1 MRLHKRDVGRFAMT
15 ALAVWAI
22 TAVTTPAAAKV
33 SAEQASQLDG
43 PKYTCMGAE
52 RAGNKE
58 GVAAFTGKYVGKW
71 PGMTSKSGYQ
81 PGPFADEKPQ
91 FTITAENMAKYA
103 DMLTPGEQALLKKYP
118 QSYRMNV
125 YPSHRDFGYP
135 SWVCETTKKN
145 AVTAEVVHNGLGIT
159 GTSGSIPFP
168 FPQSG
173 LEAVWNEID
182 PFRAWT
188 EKATY
193 DIADVYAGGKIAWG
207 RVKFMTMNPGNDP
220 DKRGSFQD
228 KINAYF
234 YQGYLKPERQAGFV
248 AVGYQPN
255 DFSNDATRS
264 WQYLPGLRRVREA
277 PKVGFDYPIPP
288 AGLRTVDDDYGFNG
302 SPERYTWKLIG
313 KKTFYVPYDNFKVN
327 DPSLTYKQLIT
338 PNTIN
343 PDDERYEA
351 HRVWVIEGDLKP
363 GVRHIYS
370 KRILYVDEDSWL
382 CLWADD
388 YDSRGNL
395 WRANFVNYFYSPQS
409 DSFERGVSVYHDLT
423 ANAYEAAYLVNQAGS
438 SGWWQLN
445 TPLSPAMFSPQA
457 AASGGH

>member
-1 MRLHKRDVGRFAMT
+1 MKLKISPAGIVTT
-15 ALAVWAI
+15 ALVLAGSAL
-22 TAVTTPAAAKV
+22 PMQYAAAKV
-33 SAEQASQLDG
+33 PAAQAAQLDG

-52 RAGNKE
+52 RAGSSD
-58 GVAAFTGKYVGKW
+58 GVPAFTGKYVGKW

-81 PGPFADEKPQ
+81 PGPFADEKPLV
-91 FTITAENMAKYA
+91 TITAQNMAKYQ
-103 DMLTPGEQALLKKYP
+103 DKLNPGEIALFKKYP
-118 QSYRMNV
+118 NTYRMNV

-135 SWVCETTKKN
+135 SWVCDVTKKN

-159 GTSGSIPFP
+159 GTTGSIPFP

-173 LEAVWNEID
+173 LEAVWNEIN
-182 PFRAWT
+182 PYRAWT
-188 EKATY
+188 EKTVY

-207 RVKFMTMNPGNDP
+207 RVKFMTMNLGNNP
-220 DKRGSFQD
+220 NERGSYQS

-288 AGLRTVDDDYGFNG
+288 AGLRVVSDDYGFNG
-302 SPERYTWKLIG
+302 SPERFTWKLIG
-313 KKTFYVPYDNFKVN
+313 KKEFYVPYDNFKIN
-327 DPSLTYKQLIT
+327 DPAIPYKELVT
-338 PNTIN
+338 PDTIN
-343 PDDERYEA
+343 PKYERYEL

-363 GVRHIYS
+363 GVRDIYS

-388 YDSRGNL
+388 YDGRGNL
-395 WRANFVNYFYSPQS
+395 WRANLINYFYSPQS
-409 DSFERGVSVYHDLT
+409 SSFERGLSVYHDLT
-423 ANAYEAAYLVNQAGS
+423 ANAYEATYLVNEAG

-445 TPLSPAMFSPQA
+445 TPLRAAEFSPQA
-457 AASGGH
+457 AAAGGH